1 MSMSGFIV
9 GQVGILFL
17 VAFIAWR
24 RSQDAT
30 MKFIA
35 GTSGWACLFV
45 FASIAVVGI
54 DNATTGILLY
64 SGLSGVAIVAGY
76 RIYIAWS
83 EAGDDANHVRGAQL
97 TNAAKVNKQ
106 LKGRQSRFTM
116 GGVNVPIDIEPRNFL
131 LAGSP
136 GTGKSQALTI
146 ALDSLITDKAM
157 AIIADASGIYCQRYY
172 DSSKN
177 DVILNPLDARSVKWS
192 PLAEIKSAADIASVC
207 KSLMPDGEGE
217 SRQWTTYAQECLDAI
232 ISHVYA
238 NCGTNGDI
246 YHLAVAADMKELRQ
260 VFAGTP
266 AAALVT
272 EGNDRMFGSV
282 RGTLSEAMRAFKYLD
297 KSVGAANSFSI
308 VDHIAR
314 GGSGIIFLTY
324 QQQHRAALA
333 RLIASCIDVAA
344 RSVLMLPPKLDRRVV
359 FALDELPLLGKINSI
374 VELATNGRKHGAV
387 IFAGLQTI
395 SQLRELYG
403 RETAQTLLAC
413 LGSWLIL
420 QIADAETAEY
430 MSKQLGDT
438 ERKRVTQSGGS
449 SETDSGGSVTSNW
462 SEQIH
467 KDKLI
472 LASQLQGLESRIG
485 YLRLASMNVI
495 AHVAIPIAPEQ
506 KQAPAYIAAPMP
518 KSEPKPEPK
527 PTPKPEPKPKSRQA
541 DFREMD

>member
-1 MSMSGFIV
+1 MGEMQFMDEFLQTGAAIFCFVSAYIVRGWRIGRFGSWLTWLLIFI
-9 GQVGILFL
+9 G
-17 VAFIAWR
+17 
-24 RSQDAT
+24 
-30 MKFIA
+30 
-35 GTSGWACLFV
+35 
-45 FASIAVVGI
+45 
-54 DNATTGILLY
+54 
-64 SGLSGVAIVAGY
+64 
-76 RIYIAWS
+76 IYIMLPASFPAWLGQLLVVIAS
-83 EAGDDANHVRGAQL
+83 GAHFYFLFFAGQGDNDGYVRGAQL
-97 TNAAKVNKQ
+97 TNAAKVNAKQ
-106 LKGRQSRFTM
+106 LKGRQSRFTI

-136 GTGKSQALTI
+136 GTGKSQALTV
-146 ALDSLITDKAM
+146 ALDSLIADKAM
-157 AIIADASGIYCQRYY
+157 AVIADASGIYCQRYY
-172 DSSKN
+172 DSKR

-246 YHLAVAADMKELRQ
+246 YELAVSADIKTLRE

-308 VDHIAR
+308 VDHITR
-314 GGSGIIFLTY
+314 DKPGIIFLTY

-374 VELATNGRKHGAV
+374 IELATNGRKHGAV

-438 ERKRVTQSGGS
+438 EQIRVNRSGGS
-449 SETDSGGSVTSNW
+449 SNTDSGRSESSNW
-462 SEQIH
+462 NEQIH
-467 KDKLI
+467 KDKVI

-485 YLRLASMNVI
+485 YLRLASMNAIV
-495 AHVAIPIAPEQ
+495 HVAIPIAQEHI
-506 KQAPAYIAAPMP
+506 QAKAYIPA
-518 KSEPKPEPK
+518 PEPK
-527 PTPKPEPKPKSRQA
+527 PAPKAAPAPEPEAKPKPAPKKPKAR
-541 DFREMD
+541 DEHERD